1 MKKIHFIGI
10 GGISM
15 SSLAQILHEQGWT
28 VTGSDIR
35 ENENLKP
42 LRDLN
47 IPIAIGQVPENI
59 TPDMELIVYTAA
71 VHEDNPELMAA
82 RKLAQEKPEQ
92 TRVIERS
99 VLLGEMIDQYE
110 IPIGIAGT
118 HGKTSTSSMLSY
130 IFMEA
135 KADPTVTIG
144 GILRNFGTNFHIGHS
159 PYIIY
164 EACEY
169 SDSFLE
175 FRGKVNII
183 TNIEAEHLD
192 YFGTVERMRQ
202 SFHRFSEIMREDGVL
217 ITGLNEAPLFSDFK
231 GTLLT
236 VSLDDPRAD
245 YICAN
250 VVHHEGRL
258 GSSFDLIFRGTNL
271 GTLDI
276 YVPGEHYIFDA
287 MCAAA
292 AALCQDIPF
301 EAVRKGLST
310 YQSTKKRFEYKG
322 VWNGVTIVDDYA
334 HHPTE
339 IRATLKA
346 AREVPHKELYVA
358 FQPHTYSRTKTFLP
372 DFVKALSLADHVV
385 LADIYA
391 AREPDLHEVH
401 STDIQKGLLEQGID
415 CHYFPSFDEIEEF
428 LLKNI
433 SSGDLLITM
442 GAGTIA
448 TIGESILRRG

>member
-10 GGISM
+10 CGISM
-15 SSLAQILHEQGWT
+15 SSLAQILHEQGWE
-28 VTGSDIR
+28 VTGSDLR
-35 ENENLKP
+35 ESETSRRLESTG
-42 LRDLN
+42 
-47 IPIAIGQVPENI
+47 IPVMIGQKAENI
-59 TPDMELIVYTAA
+59 RPDMELIVYTAA
-71 VHEDNPELMAA
+71 VHEDNPELAAA
-82 RKLAQEKPEQ
+82 RKLQKEKPDQ
-92 TRVIERS
+92 VRVIERS

-110 IPIGIAGT
+110 IPIGVAGT

-135 KADPTVTIG
+135 EADPTVTIG
-144 GILRNFGTNFHIGHS
+144 GILRNFESNFHIGHS

-192 YFGTVERMRQ
+192 YFGTLERIQQ

-217 ITGLNEAPLFSDFK
+217 VTGLEYAPLFSDFK

-236 VSLDDPRAD
+236 VSLDDPSAD
-245 YICAN
+245 YTCVN
-250 VVHHEGRL
+250 VRHHEQGL
-258 GSSFDLIFRGTNL
+258 GSSFDLVFRGEVL

-276 YVPGEHYIFDA
+276 FVPGRHYIYDA

-292 AALCQDIPF
+292 AALSQGIPF
-301 EAVRKGLST
+301 DAVRRGLAT
-310 YQSTKKRFEYKG
+310 YQSTRKRFEYKG
-322 VWNGVTIVDDYA
+322 NWHDVTIVDDYA

-339 IRATLKA
+339 IRATLEA
-346 AREVPHKELYVA
+346 AKEVPHKELYVA
-358 FQPHTYSRTKTFLP
+358 FQPHTYSRTKAFLP

-391 AREPDLHEVH
+391 AREPDLHEIH
-401 STDIQKGLLEQGID
+401 SRDILKGLQEAGVD
-415 CHYFPSFDEIEEF
+415 SCYFPTFEEIEKY

-433 SSGDLLITM
+433 SAGDLLITM
-442 GAGTIA
+442 GAGTIVSV
-448 TIGESILRRG
+448 GESILKRQ

>member
-236 VSLDDPRAD
+236 VSLNDPRAD
-245 YICAN
+245 YTCAN

-292 AALCQDIPF
+292 AALSQDIPF

>member
-35 ENENLKP
+35 ENDNLKP

-192 YFGTVERMRQ
+192 YFGTVECMRQ

-245 YICAN
+245 YTCAN

-292 AALCQDIPF
+292 AALSQDIPF

-415 CHYFPSFDEIEEF
+415 CHYFPSFDEIEDF

>member
-1 MKKIHFIGI
+1 MNKIHFIGI
-10 GGISM
+10 CGISM

-28 VTGSDIR
+28 VTGSDLR
-35 ENENLKP
+35 ESETSRHLEAAG
-42 LRDLN
+42 
-47 IPIAIGQVPENI
+47 IPVAIGQVAENI
-59 TPDMELIVYTAA
+59 KPDMELIVYTAA
-71 VHEDNPELMAA
+71 VHEDNPELIAA
-82 RKLAQEKPEQ
+82 RALEARCPEQ

-99 VLLGEMIDQYE
+99 VLLGEMIDNYE

-135 KADPTVTIG
+135 EADPTVTIG

-192 YFGTVERMRQ
+192 YFGTLENIKK
-202 SFHRFSEIMREDGVL
+202 SFHRFSEIMRPDGVL
-217 ITGLNEAPLFSDFK
+217 ITGIENAPLFSDYE
-231 GTLLT
+231 GTLYT
-236 VSLDDPRAD
+236 VSLDDSKAD
-245 YICAN
+245 YTCAN
-250 VVHHEGRL
+250 IVHHEHGL

-271 GTLDI
+271 GTLDV
-276 YVPGEHYIFDA
+276 YVPGMHYIYDA

-292 AALCQDIPF
+292 AALSQGISF
-301 EAVRKGLST
+301 EHVQKGLASYKT
-310 YQSTKKRFEYKG
+310 TKKRFEYKG
-322 VWNGVTIVDDYA
+322 TWNGVTMIDDYA
-334 HHPTE
+334 HHPSE
-339 IRATLKA
+339 IKATLLA
-346 AREVPHKELYVA
+346 AKEVEHKELYVA
-358 FQPHTYSRTKTFLP
+358 FQPHLYSRTKAFLP

-391 AREPDLHEVH
+391 AREKDTHDIH
-401 STDIQKGLLEQGID
+401 SLDIARGLTELGCD
-415 CHYFPSFDEIEEF
+415 CHYFPTFEEIEKF

-433 SSGDLLITM
+433 SPGDLLITM
-442 GAGTIA
+442 GAGTIS
-448 TIGESILRRG
+448 TIADSILQKN